1 MMWFIPDSQSPPEE
15 FELIGILLGIAIYNS
30 VILDM
35 RFPMAVYKKVM
46 NSPLSLD
53 DLKAFMPSVATSLEN
68 LLKYDGDLAVSP
80 TTWHVGQSMQLRLT
94 YQFPHCL
101 QDAGLTFQVTYT
113 PTYSEPEMVD
123 LKPGKPPVPALKTH
137 GMPHC
142 LRF

>member
-1 MMWFIPDSQSPPEE
+1 MLTPDYGMFRHEEETGMMWFIPDSQSPPEE

-80 TTWHVGQSMQLRLT
+80 TTWHLGQSINPPSPDVPIPTLPAGRGSDL
-94 YQFPHCL
+94 PGDLHANL
-101 QDAGLTFQVTYT
+101 QRARDGRPQAW
-113 PTYSEPEMVD
+113 
-123 LKPGKPPVPALKTH
+123 
-137 GMPHC
+137 
-142 LRF
+142 